1 MGLRSRSLVVVS
13 VLAAITWS
21 ARATADTS
29 VTLDGNVPADGPDHF
44 FVPFDVPDGTQEI
57 EILHDDKSPDN
68 ILDWG
73 VSDPAGWRGWGGGN
87 SENAILNAK
96 AASRSYVPGVIT
108 KGTWN
113 VVVGKAKV
121 VVSPAVYHIVVT
133 FRTAPT
139 LAPQTARRPYAAAA
153 ALPGLVTGPRYY
165 AGDLHVHSLESGDAT
180 PTLDEIGTFA
190 RSRGLDFVEISD
202 HNVNTQDDYI
212 ADAQSRFADLLFI
225 PGIEYTTYKGHANAI
240 GATKWVDHKIGQP
253 GVTIADAV
261 QQIDAQGAI
270 FSINHPALDIG
281 DLCIGCGWKHD
292 LDPSKVTG
300 VEIETSALSGGGIL
314 FQAQA
319 IAFWETFLSK
329 GFHVTGLGGGDDHR
343 AGKESGMF
351 QSALGSPTTMI
362 YASEL
367 SAAALMDAIRKGHV
381 VVKTD
386 GPADPMVELTA
397 GDALPGDTLKQR
409 SAVLS
414 AKVTNTNIGQR
425 TVNARW
431 VVNGVPDD
439 TVTVDTEGQLF
450 TRSVQ
455 APPTGEDRYRFE
467 VLLGD
472 NKPHLITNHIFL
484 SLDANGPDPAAQKS
498 SGGCATTRGP
508 EPSNATLWL
517 LFAAAA
523 LMTAKRLRPRHA

>member
-1 MGLRSRSLVVVS
+1 MRRLPFGCGIV
-13 VLAAITWS
+13 AALWTTLITMS
-21 ARATADTS
+21 ARADTS
-29 VTLDGNVPADGPDHF
+29 VTFDGNVPADGPDHF

-57 EILHDDKSPDN
+57 EILHDDMSADN

-73 VSDPAGWRGWGGGN
+73 VNDPAGWRGWGGGN
-87 SENAILNAK
+87 KENAILNAK
-96 AASRSYVPGVIT
+96 AASRSYVPGRIA

-113 VVVGKAKV
+113 VVVGKAKI

-139 LAPQTARRPYAAAA
+139 LAAQTVRRPYAAPA
-153 ALPGLVTGPRYY
+153 ALTTGARYY
-165 AGDLHVHSLESGDAT
+165 AGDLHVHSRESGDAI
-180 PTLDEIGTFA
+180 PTLDDIGTFA
-190 RSRGLDFVEISD
+190 KSRGLDFVEISD
-202 HNVNTQDDYI
+202 HNVNTQDDYLG
-212 ADAQSRFADLLFI
+212 DAQSRFPDLLFI

-240 GATKWVDHKIGQP
+240 GATRWVDHKIGQP
-253 GVTIADAV
+253 GVTIAAAAREV
-261 QQIDAQGAI
+261 DAQGAV

-292 LDPSKVTG
+292 LDPAKVSA
-300 VEIETSALSGGGIL
+300 VEIETSALSSGGIL

-319 IAFWETFLSK
+319 IAFWESFLTK
-329 GFHVTGLGGGDDHR
+329 GLHVTGLGGGDDHR

-351 QSALGSPTTMI
+351 QSALGSPTTLI
-362 YASEL
+362 YANEL

-386 GPADPMVELTA
+386 GPADPMVELAA

-409 SAVLS
+409 SAVLT
-414 AKVTNTNIGQR
+414 AKVTNTKVGER

-439 TVTVDTEGQLF
+439 MVTVDTEGQVF
-450 TRSVQ
+450 TRPVQ
-455 APPTGEDRYRFE
+455 APASGEDRYRFE

-472 NKPHLITNHIFL
+472 NKPHLITNHVFL
-484 SLDANGPDPAAQKS
+484 SLDPSGPDPAAPKS
-498 SGGCATTRGP
+498 SGGCSTASD
-508 EPSNATLWL
+508 PSNTTLWL
-517 LFAAAA
+517 LFGGAA
-523 LMTAKRLRPRHA
+523 LALAQRTYRRRAV